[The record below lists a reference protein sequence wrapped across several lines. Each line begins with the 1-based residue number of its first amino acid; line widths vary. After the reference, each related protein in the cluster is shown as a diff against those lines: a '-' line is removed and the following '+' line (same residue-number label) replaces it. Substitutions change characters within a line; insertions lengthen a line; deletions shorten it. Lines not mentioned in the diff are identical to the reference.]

1 MAKQLIISVS
11 REFGSGG
18 HEIAE
23 ILAKRFDI
31 PIYDSNLLEEIA
43 NSKNLDADT
52 MEKYDEKPKNVLLSR
67 RVRGYSNSLSEVL
80 AQMQF
85 DYIREL
91 ANKGGS
97 FVIVGRCAETVLKNH
112 EALVSIFV
120 LADMESKI
128 ARVSKHNEISRS
140 EAEAMIIMQNKKR
153 KPPLRGGFPY
163 ALGLIAAS
171 SSRGSRPRRPCPA
184 GPGRNTPRRPARR
197 RTHSPRSGATPSQ
210 RAFRAPGWIFPSPS
224 RGKRPR

>member
-43 NSKNLDADT
+43 NSKNLDVDK

-91 ANKGGS
+91 ANKGES

-128 ARVSKHNEISRS
+128 ARVLKHNEISRS
-140 EAEAMIIMQNKKR
+140 EAEAMISMQNKKR
-153 KPPLRGGFPY
+153 KMYHNRYCDDKWGDSRNYDVCINSARLGVERTANVLESYIKERVLLR
-163 ALGLIAAS
+163 
-171 SSRGSRPRRPCPA
+171 
-184 GPGRNTPRRPARR
+184 
-197 RTHSPRSGATPSQ
+197 
-210 RAFRAPGWIFPSPS
+210 
-224 RGKRPR
+224 KE